1 MNAPAATSNDAP
13 KKASGSRK
21 RGFLILGTVV
31 VIAAI
36 AYGLYWFL
44 VAQFFQ
50 KTDDAY
56 VAGDVVQ
63 ITSEIAGTVLSVDV
77 DDTQS
82 VKRGQQLVQL
92 DPADAKV
99 MMATAEADLART
111 VRTVRGLFAQRS
123 QLQSQI
129 AQRQLALKQ
138 AQADYERRLSLKG
151 EGAVSGE
158 ELNHARDLR
167 DQARAALDGARDQRQ
182 STAVQIDNTT
192 LASHPQV
199 LAAASAVR
207 TAALMLRRSKLEAPV
222 DGVVAK
228 RSVQV
233 GARVAAGAPLM
244 AVVPLDGVWVDA
256 NFKEVQLKSMR
267 VGQPVTLHAD
277 VYGGDVEYHGKV
289 AGLAAGSGNA
299 FALLPAQN
307 ASGNWIKIVQRVPV
321 RILLDPKE
329 LHEHPLRIGLSM
341 AVSVDIRDARDGD
354 PVTATAVRNTPQPV
368 QLSDGDDPE
377 VETQI
382 AQIIYE
388 NSGEAGRAAAAGAA
402 AAGAAAIQ

>member
-1 MNAPAATSNDAP
+1 MNAPAATANDA
-13 KKASGSRK
+13 STRNGSRK
-21 RGFLILGTVV
+21 RGFLILGAVV
-31 VIAAI
+31 VIGAV
-36 AYGLYWFL
+36 AYALYWFL
-44 VAQFFQ
+44 VSQHFQ

-63 ITSEIAGTVLSVDV
+63 ITSEIPGTVLAVNV

-82 VKRGQQLVQL
+82 VRRGQPLVQL

-99 MMATAEADLART
+99 MMASAEADLART
-111 VRTVRGLFAQRS
+111 VRSVRGLFAQRS

-129 AQRQLALKQ
+129 AQRELALKQ
-138 AQADYERRLSLKG
+138 AQADYDRRRSLQSQ
-151 EGAVSGE
+151 GAVSGE

-192 LASHPQV
+192 LATHPQV
-199 LAAASAVR
+199 LAAEAAIR
-207 TAALMLRRSKLEAPV
+207 NAALLLHRTQLTAPV
-222 DGVVAK
+222 DGVIAK

-233 GARVAAGAPLM
+233 GARVSAGQPLM

-256 NFKEVQLKSMR
+256 NFKEVQLKNMR

-277 VYGGDVEYHGKV
+277 VYGSDFEYHGKV

-321 RILLDPKE
+321 RILLNPQE
-329 LHEHPLRIGLSM
+329 LHDHPLRVGLSV
-341 AVSVDIRDARDGD
+341 AVSVDIRPSDDKGGNGE
-354 PVTATAVRNTPQPV
+354 PVMTAVRNTPQPV
-368 QLSDGDDPE
+368 QTSDGDDPA
-377 VETQI
+377 VEARIAEII
-382 AQIIYE
+382 AQ
-388 NSGEAGRAAAAGAA
+388 NSGEAPVRGAGPVAAAP
-402 AAGAAAIQ
+402 

>member
-1 MNAPAATSNDAP
+1 MNAPAAIP
-13 KKASGSRK
+13 KDLPKTDTGTRR
-21 RGFLILGTVV
+21 RGFLLLG
-31 VIAAI
+31 AI
-36 AYGLYWFL
+36 IVLAGIGYGLYWFL
-44 VAQFFQ
+44 VSQHFQ

-63 ITSEIAGTVLSVDV
+63 ITSEIPGTVLAVEV

-82 VKRGQQLVQL
+82 VARGQPLVQL

-111 VRTVRGLFAQRS
+111 VRSVRGLFAQSS

-138 AQADYERRLSLKG
+138 AQADYDRRRSLQAQ
-151 EGAVSGE
+151 GAVSGE

-192 LASHPQV
+192 LATHPQV
-199 LAAASAVR
+199 LAAAAAIR
-207 TAALMLRRSKLEAPV
+207 TAALMLHRSKLESPV

-228 RSVQV
+228 RSVQI

-256 NFKEVQLKSMR
+256 NFKEVQLKAMR

-329 LHEHPLRIGLSM
+329 LHDHPLRIGLSM
-341 AVSVDIRDARDGD
+341 AVSVDIRNAKDGD
-354 PVTATAVRNTPQPV
+354 PVTATAVRNRPQPV
-368 QLSDGDDPE
+368 QTSDGDDPA
-377 VETQI
+377 VEARI
-382 AQIIYE
+382 AQIIE
-388 NSGEAGRAAAAGAA
+388 QNSGETRTAQTAPPVAVAP
-402 AAGAAAIQ
+402 

>member
-1 MNAPAATSNDAP
+1 MNAPAATANDAP
-13 KKASGSRK
+13 KKDAKNNGGSRK
-21 RGFLILGTVV
+21 RGFLILGAIVLL
-31 VIAAI
+31 AAI
-36 AYGLYWFL
+36 AYALYWFL
-44 VAQFFQ
+44 VAQFFE

-63 ITSEIAGTVLSVDV
+63 ITSEIAGTVLAVNV

-82 VKRGQQLVQL
+82 VVRGQPLVQL

-111 VRTVRGLFAQRS
+111 VRSVRGLFAQRS

-138 AQADYERRLSLKG
+138 AQADYDRRLSLKG

-199 LAAASAVR
+199 LASASAIR
-207 TAALMLRRSKLEAPV
+207 NAALMLRRTQLTAPV

-233 GARVAAGAPLM
+233 GARVSAGMPLM

-277 VYGGDVEYHGKV
+277 IYGGDVEYHGKI

-329 LHEHPLRIGLSM
+329 LHDHPLRIGLSV
-341 AVSVDIRDARDGD
+341 AVSVDIHDAKDGD
-354 PVTATAVRNTPQPV
+354 PVTATAVRNSPQPV
-368 QLSDGDDPE
+368 QVSDGDDPD
-377 VETQI
+377 VEARI
-382 AQIIYE
+382 AQIIAE
-388 NSGEAGRAAAAGAA
+388 NSGDAATGAMPVAAAP
-402 AAGAAAIQ
+402 

>member
-13 KKASGSRK
+13 KKSSGSR
-21 RGFLILGTVV
+21 RLGFLILGV
-31 VIAAI
+31 VIVLAAI
-36 AYGLYWFL
+36 GYGLYWFL
-44 VAQFFQ
+44 VAQFFE

-82 VKRGQQLVQL
+82 VKRGQPLVQL

-111 VRTVRGLFAQRS
+111 VRSVRGLFAQRS

-138 AQADYERRLSLKG
+138 AQADYDRRLSLKG

-192 LASHPQV
+192 LATHPQV
-199 LAAASAVR
+199 LASASAVR
-207 TAALMLRRSKLEAPV
+207 NAALMLRRTELEAPV
-222 DGVVAK
+222 DGVIAK

-244 AVVPLDGVWVDA
+244 AVVPLDGVWVEA
-256 NFKEVQLKSMR
+256 NFKEVQLKAMR

-277 VYGGDVEYHGKV
+277 IYGGDVVYHGKV

-329 LHEHPLRIGLSM
+329 LHEHPLRIGLSV
-341 AVSVDIRDARDGD
+341 AVSVDIHDAKDGD
-354 PVTATAVRNTPQPV
+354 PVTATAVRNSPQPV
-368 QLSDGDDPE
+368 QISDGDDPA
-377 VETQI
+377 VEAKIAEII
-382 AQIIYE
+382 AQ
-388 NSGEAGRAAAAGAA
+388 NSGESAQGAMPVAAVP
-402 AAGAAAIQ
+402 